1 MLMPILSET
10 SASWAALHAHS
21 FRNISKFSGT
31 PCPFFQKHQQV
42 EQHYLN
48 EEPSDSRLEPGGQA
62 MLNPCELW
70 SYRPTPSFC
79 LCFFPRLIQFFTFFK
94 DVRRKKKKAFCKDHD
109 KFVQSVRNQ
118 QFLTWAGCVDIPKS
132 SYIWYIYLTGTHSH
146 FLLS

>member
-79 LCFFPRLIQFFTFFK
+79 LCILGSSNFSLSSKTF
-94 DVRRKKKKAFCKDHD
+94 VERKKKLSAKTTTNHG
-109 KFVQSVRNQ
+109 QSVRNQ